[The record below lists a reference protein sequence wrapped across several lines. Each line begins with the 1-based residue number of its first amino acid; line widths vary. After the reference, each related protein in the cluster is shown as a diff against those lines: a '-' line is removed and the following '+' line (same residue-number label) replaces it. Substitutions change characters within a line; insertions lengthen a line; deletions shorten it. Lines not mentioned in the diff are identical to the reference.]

1 MAGWSAL
8 YVTRLRRPPMHSP
21 ELSPGS
27 RPFTAGLSFRL
38 SKQWISRVHR
48 CGYAILCQQKTKLLS
63 AWCTSPQASV
73 HVREPV
79 ENPNALRALRLFS
92 IELPFG

>member
-1 MAGWSAL
+1 MVASPFPLWVSESFGTRNMAGWSAL

-38 SKQWISRVHR
+38 SKQWISRV
-48 CGYAILCQQKTKLLS
+48 
-63 AWCTSPQASV
+63 P
-73 HVREPV
+73 
-79 ENPNALRALRLFS
+79 
-92 IELPFG
+92 